1 MSRKFIS
8 MLGTGNYSECCYD
21 NGIDKVQ
28 TRFIQEAILQM
39 YMKDIREDDE
49 IVIFTTSISEK
60 KNWID
65 NDLIIE
71 GIHTQIS
78 KIKEID
84 DETNA
89 KINSIVKILD
99 NYNDKIIPRGKKGL
113 YTVLKDNFPQA
124 KIKKIEVNDG
134 KNEEELWD
142 TFDKILNEIHD
153 DDEIIFDITHGFR
166 SIPMQI
172 LSVINYAKVIRKN
185 VNLLGVYYGAFEAR
199 DKQTNITPIF
209 NLSIYNDI
217 LEWTSAADSFISYGN
232 SNQIF
237 DLCLK
242 KFING
247 HKELE
252 PIKRFAEALKT
263 FTTCI
268 ETSRGKIILKEDDM
282 SNSKKFSKSIAASKD
297 NVKSKY
303 EEIVNLDSKNKQPIE
318 PFEML
323 LDKIKESLENFNNDS
338 NFSVGISTIDWCIK
352 NNMIQNGMVALDET
366 MKTYICNKYSLQD
379 DIKETRDDIVKNA
392 MMYKAIKISKPH
404 KKFYNEKDKEI
415 YELIIRTLPVEIA
428 KLSDKVSNSRN
439 DMSHFGFTQTT
450 TSCNNLKSNLKELT
464 LEFKKIVE
472 KYKNINFIEHKDDKY
487 E

>member
-1 MSRKFIS
+1 MARKFIS

-28 TRFIQEAILQM
+28 TRFIQEAILKM

-49 IVIFTTSISEK
+49 IVIFTTNISEE

-71 GIHTQIS
+71 GIHTKIS

-84 DETNA
+84 NVTNIKIDEII
-89 KINSIVKILD
+89 KKLD
-99 NYNDKIIPRGKKGL
+99 NYDDKIIQNGKKGL

-124 KIKKIEVNDG
+124 KIKKVEVNDG

-142 TFDKILNEIHD
+142 TFDKILNEIND
-153 DDEIIFDITHGFR
+153 NDEIIFDITHGFR

-172 LSVINYAKVIRKN
+172 LAIINYAKVIKKN

-199 DKQTNITPIF
+199 DKKTNITPVF

-247 HKELE
+247 HKELV
-252 PIKRFAEALKT
+252 PVKKFAEALKT

-268 ETSRGKIILKEDDM
+268 ETSRGKTITKEDDM
-282 SNSKKFSKSIAASKD
+282 SRSKKISKSIAVAKD

-303 EEIVNLDSKNKQPIE
+303 DEIVSLDSRSRQPIE

-323 LDKIKESLENFNNDS
+323 LDKIKESLEDFKSDS

-366 MKTYICNKYSLQD
+366 LKTYICNKYKLQD
-379 DIKETRDDIVKNA
+379 DIKETRDDIAKSA
-392 MMYKAIKISKPH
+392 MMYKALKITTPH
-404 KKFYNEKDKEI
+404 KSFNNEEDEATF
-415 YELIIRTLPVEIA
+415 ELIVRTLPSEIA
-428 KLSDKVSNSRN
+428 ELSNKVSDSRN

-450 TSCNNLKSNLKELT
+450 TGCDNLKSNLNKLT
-464 LEFKKIVE
+464 SEFKVIIE
-472 KYKNINFIEHKDDKY
+472 KYKNINFMEHKDDKY